1 MKKIYMLLLAMMM
14 ALSITACGSSDGG
27 TGETDTA
34 AQQSGEET
42 VAATKTLAYFN
53 EYVSGGS
60 YTMEMK
66 TEYEGIETT
75 NKSASKDD
83 MLYTESDMNGTQS
96 IMIMRD
102 GYQYI
107 LDPSSKTCVKMS
119 LDMAS
124 TTEMFADEAANYETA
139 VTTGTEEINGA
150 SYDYEEF
157 EVEGASVKYYFDGK
171 ALKYISTV
179 MEGETYLME
188 IVSMEKG
195 ADASLFD
202 IPADYTVVEY

>member
-1 MKKIYMLLLAMMM
+1 MKKIFMLVLAMMLVFSV
-14 ALSITACGSSDGG
+14 AACGSSDDG
-27 TGETDTA
+27 A
-34 AQQSGEET
+34 EEPAPAVQESKEES
-42 VAATKTLAYFN
+42 VASTKTLAYFN
-53 EYVSGGS
+53 EYVSDGS

-66 TEYEGIETT
+66 TEYDGVTATT
-75 NKSASKDD
+75 KSASKDD
-83 MLYTESDMNGTQS
+83 MLYTESDMDGTQS

-102 GYQYI
+102 GFQYI

-119 LDMAS
+119 LDMAR
-124 TTEMFADEAANYETA
+124 TTEIFADEAVNYETA
-139 VTTGTEEINGA
+139 VNTGTEEINGT

-179 MEGETYLME
+179 MDGETYLME

-202 IPADYTVVEY
+202 IPTDYTVVEY